1 MITTLLKLA
10 WKNVW
15 RNRTRSGVVIGSVTI
30 GIWALLVMLALM
42 QGMIMTYISG
52 SIKRQLSHIQ
62 LHNPVWLE
70 ERLPEQF
77 AEMTPSLQV
86 ALAQLPSG
94 TQVSHRLMVEGM
106 IQTARSTRGIRISG
120 VETDAETVVTGL
132 FDWNME
138 GDSTQ
143 FDSRNALF
151 VGKALAKRMNLTPKT
166 KVVLTFPDVNGELV
180 AGSFKVRGIYTSGN
194 SRLEEMQVYVRSE
207 DLRSL
212 MSVPLDAFH
221 ELAILLPDISL
232 ADSSAFHLRKAV
244 PDLDVQTYKELSP
257 DLEMYRTQVKI
268 SSVIMT
274 SLVMMA
280 LIFGILNTMLMAVLE
295 RTREIGML
303 MAVGMKRL
311 WIYLLIIFETIF
323 LAISGLPAG
332 FVIAYFTIH
341 YFETHGLDLTNFSD
355 GLANFGMSAMVYPE
369 VEIGTYFLVSGAVA
383 ITAVLASI
391 YPALRA
397 ARLNPVQTL
406 HQFG

>member
-1 MITTLLKLA
+1 
-10 WKNVW
+10 
-15 RNRTRSGVVIGSVTI
+15 
-30 GIWALLVMLALM
+30 MLALM

-62 LHNPVWLE
+62 VHNPEWME
-70 ERLPEQF
+70 ERLPEQY
-77 AEMTPSLQV
+77 ATLTP
-86 ALAQLPSG
+86 QLEHVLDVLPAG
-94 TQVSHRLMVEGM
+94 THYSKRLMVEGM
-106 IQTARSTRGIRISG
+106 IQTARSTRGIRITG
-120 VETDAETVVTGL
+120 IETGAETAVTGL

-143 FDSRNALF
+143 FTSKNALF
-151 VGKALAKRMNLTPKT
+151 VGKALAKRMNLTSKT
-166 KVVLTFPDVNGELV
+166 KVVLTFPDVNGELI
-180 AGSFKVRGIYTSGN
+180 AGSFKVRGMYSSGN
-194 SRLEEMQVYVRSE
+194 SRMEEMQVYVRAE
-207 DLRSL
+207 DVQAL
-212 MSVPLDAFH
+212 MGIPSGAFH
-221 ELAILLPDISL
+221 ELAILLPDIAM
-232 ADSSAFHLRKAV
+232 ADSSAALLRHAA
-244 PDLDVQTYKELSP
+244 PGLDVQTYKQLSP

-268 SSVIMT
+268 SSLVMT
-274 SLVMMA
+274 SLVMLA

-311 WIYLLIIFETIF
+311 WIYLLIIFETLF

-332 FVIAYFTIH
+332 LAVAYLTIH
-341 YFETHGLDLTNFSD
+341 YFEKHGLDLTNFSD

-369 VEIGTYFLVSGAVA
+369 VGTGTYIMVSGAVA
-383 ITAVLASI
+383 LTAVLASV